1 MTLLTLPDLSK
12 ITSLTSPIFSF
23 ASLYTSTPASLEPR
37 HSPSLCVVAL
47 VVCADAGP
55 VITAA
60 RNAIASHLEIMMFLR
75 CLENQA
81 NCGTLVPAGAYVPAG
96 SIKQGE
102 DLAAKGSAGPATRHF
117 ARCSPL
123 EPTRVCGISLS
134 LDWTSQ
140 NS

>member
-37 HSPSLCVVAL
+37 HSPSLCVVAP

-60 RNAIASHLEIMMFLR
+60 RNTVASHLEIMMFLR
-75 CLENQA
+75 CLEKQA
-81 NCGTLVPAGAYVPAG
+81 RLWDFG
-96 SIKQGE
+96 SSGGIVN
-102 DLAAKGSAGPATRHF
+102 AAAA
-117 ARCSPL
+117 ARCLRSGYH
-123 EPTRVCGISLS
+123 RA
-134 LDWTSQ
+134 
-140 NS
+140 